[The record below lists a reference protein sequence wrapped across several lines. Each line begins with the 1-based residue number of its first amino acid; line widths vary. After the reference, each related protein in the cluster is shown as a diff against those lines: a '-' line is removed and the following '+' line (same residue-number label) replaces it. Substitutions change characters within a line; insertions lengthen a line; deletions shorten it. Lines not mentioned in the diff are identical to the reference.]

1 MDINSL
7 TSLGTTT
14 TRSNQ
19 VRDIVGFI
27 DCRCGSVA
35 KVLRGKAQLYE
46 HCPECGLK
54 MANGKKN
61 TEYLFSNMRNTES
74 KATEQKQEPDPEP
87 QKTIKNDQELVIVKR
102 SLLDKILDIQ
112 LFTL

>member
-7 TSLGTTT
+7 TALGTTT

-27 DCRCGSVA
+27 DCRCGAVSR
-35 KVLRGKAQLYE
+35 VLRGKAQLYE

-61 TEYLFSNMRNTES
+61 TQYLFENMRFTQD
-74 KATEQKQEPDPEP
+74 KATMTQPKSELEVEVEKTSQEF
-87 QKTIKNDQELVIVKR
+87 VIVKR
-102 SLLDKILDIQ
+102 SVLERFLAIE

>member
-7 TSLGTTT
+7 QVLGTTT

-19 VRDIVGFI
+19 ERDIVGFI
-27 DCRCGSVA
+27 DCRCGAVST
-35 KVLRGKAQLYE
+35 VLRGKAQLYE
-46 HCPECGLK
+46 HCPSCGVK

-61 TEYLFSNMRNTES
+61 TQYLLDNLRTTKDAPAAPTSQNTNTNEE
-74 KATEQKQEPDPEP
+74 T
-87 QKTIKNDQELVIVKR
+87 VIVRR
-102 SLLDKILDIQ
+102 SILDKLLGIE